1 VRAFNFYDYPF
12 NPNLELRHRMQAS

>member
-12 NPNLELRHRMQAS
+12 NPNLELRHGMQAS